1 MLQCGT
7 HLIFGH
13 VELPGKMRPA
23 RHQLAG
29 LDGDALPLLAAPVGR
44 EQQVKVKAGGVR
56 LGVPLPVG
64 QPSRKRHKTAAQF
77 NVQSVFLLSVFCSQH
92 NAPGSAEPVR
102 TFFGNFSA
110 HRCST
115 KPEKQQKTCLR
126 KINADRS
133 FLRAESGKCAGKLR
147 TAHCR
152 KNVQK
157 STGIGSFCPYARS
170 GRMSGQRFSS
180 CRMASKQQSR

>member
-29 LDGDALPLLAAPVGR
+29 LDGDALPLLAAPVSR

-56 LGVPLPVG
+56 LGIPLPVG
-64 QPSRKRHKTAAQF
+64 QPSRKRHKTVAQF

-102 TFFGNFSA
+102 TFLA
-110 HRCST
+110 T
-115 KPEKQQKTCLR
+115 
-126 KINADRS
+126 
-133 FLRAESGKCAGKLR
+133 FLRIGAAQNQ
-147 TAHCR
+147 
-152 KNVQK
+152 KNNK
-157 STGIGSFCPYARS
+157 RPAC
-170 GRMSGQRFSS
+170 GR
-180 CRMASKQQSR
+180 

>member
-56 LGVPLPVG
+56 FGSVYH
-64 QPSRKRHKTAAQF
+64 S
-77 NVQSVFLLSVFCSQH
+77 QSV
-92 NAPGSAEPVR
+92 NPRGSA
-102 TFFGNFSA
+102 TTSCLCSA
-110 HRCST
+110 ASITH
-115 KPEKQQKTCLR
+115 PEAQNQCVL
-126 KINADRS
+126 
-133 FLRAESGKCAGKLR
+133 FW
-147 TAHCR
+147 
-152 KNVQK
+152 
-157 STGIGSFCPYARS
+157 
-170 GRMSGQRFSS
+170 
-180 CRMASKQQSR
+180 